1 MTGIPIIKPT
11 SAKSAL
17 DELDRLYKLGV
28 ISQADPISA
37 RIELLIALLDYM
49 EPAAVKAL
57 KRQLAIVVIYEER
70 QSLMTPS

>member
-11 SAKSAL
+11 SAKNAL
-17 DELDRLYKLGV
+17 DELNRLYKLGA

-37 RIELLIALLDYM
+37 RIDLLIALLDCV